1 AQVNHTDLNIHN
13 ILIDDEE
20 KVWIIDFDKCDVQS
34 GHSWK
39 QGNLN
44 RLKRSF
50 DKEVVKRAVKWSEFD
65 WQPVVQGYQLVD

>member
-1 AQVNHTDLNIHN
+1 
-13 ILIDDEE
+13 
-20 KVWIIDFDKCDVQS
+20 IIDFDKCYVQS